1 MNETGKGFSV
11 PVGEINFGAVAPLG
25 EELSFCNELNGAM
38 LELVRSLP
46 PSVQTGAL
54 LSLMRYSRLSPG
66 EPLDFF
72 RYYPVPSWSVI
83 FHVSAAGKN
92 PLSAVEA
99 GQALQAQAMAM
110 FLHSL
115 DDHLVDGELE
125 PDHVLLLLRSQ
136 AWSLML
142 ESMELLMRA
151 ARCCDDNIRGRL
163 DSYYSAVTAKAP
175 ARDIGEYLDLFRG
188 QMATWTIAPYLA
200 AMKCSEGN
208 REFSDSLCG
217 AYENFGRAWRLL
229 DDVNDASS
237 DMLRH
242 EKSGIYHL
250 LPSRWKD
257 AWDHCEAGVAQEELL
272 SSITREGALHEA
284 LSVVRAELAEGAL
297 TLRGLGLDG
306 LAAEYE
312 ALSAPLKVYS

>member
-11 PVGEINFGAVAPLG
+11 PLGDINFGAVAPV
-25 EELSFCNELNGAM
+25 EEKLSFYNELNGSM
-38 LELVRSLP
+38 VELVRSLP
-46 PSVQTGAL
+46 PSVHTGAM

-72 RYYPVPSWSVI
+72 RRYPAPSWSVI
-83 FHVSAAGKN
+83 FHVSSAGKQR
-92 PLSAVEA
+92 LSAVEA

-115 DDHLVDGELE
+115 DDHLVDGELD

-151 ARCCDDNIRGRL
+151 ARCCDDNISGRL
-163 DSYYSAVTAKAP
+163 DSYYSAVTAAGP
-175 ARDIGEYLDLFRG
+175 VLDIKDYLDIFRE

-200 AMKCSEGN
+200 AMKCSDGS

-229 DDVNDASS
+229 DDINDASA
-237 DMLRH
+237 DMLLH
-242 EKSGIYHL
+242 QKSGIYHL
-250 LPSRWKD
+250 LPSRWKEL
-257 AWDHCEAGVAQEELL
+257 WEHCEAGSPQEELL
-272 SSITREGALHEA
+272 SFISRNGTLQEA
-284 LSVVRAELAEGAL
+284 LSIVSGELAEGAL
-297 TLRGLGLDG
+297 TLRGLGLKG

-312 ALSAPLKVYS
+312 ILAAPLKAYS